1 MTPPA
6 PCSCSRDFLSLFSEV
21 IFVRDRRHQ
30 VPRPGTTVTGTLGD
44 PGDLGPMAFF
54 SVALNQWCGFIDTG
68 HPMKPKLVSTHLKN
82 NIQIGSL
89 PQIGVNINNI

>member
-1 MTPPA
+1 M
-6 PCSCSRDFLSLFSEV
+6 SLFSEF

-54 SVALNQWCGFIDTG
+54 SVVLNQWCGFIDTG
-68 HPMKPKLVSTHLKN
+68 HPMKPKLVGGFHPFEKQYSNWIIAPNSDEKN
-82 NIQIGSL
+82 NI
-89 PQIGVNINNI
+89 